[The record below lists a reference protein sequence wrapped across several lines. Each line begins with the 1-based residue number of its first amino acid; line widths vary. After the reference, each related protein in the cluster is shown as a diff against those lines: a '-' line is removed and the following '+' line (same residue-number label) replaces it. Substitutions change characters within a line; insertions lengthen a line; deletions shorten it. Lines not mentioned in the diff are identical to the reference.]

1 LFETLGYVF
10 VGLSALAPW
19 VMAAALFFGRQW
31 LVARIEKGVQHGFDS
46 RLEAI
51 RAELRASEERLK
63 STLRDRENEI
73 ALLRNTVLAGSAS
86 RQSLLDKRRFEAVE
100 RVWTTVNNMAGHFR
114 LLSEFMARMN
124 IDEMAKDVGDPRM
137 KKALSMFSPPDMTKF
152 KNVARDERPFLPE
165 LAWAY
170 YSAYSSILFGNLMV
184 FKLLE
189 SGVSPNKML
198 KKDRSKDVLKAALP
212 HQSTW
217 IDDTPP
223 EMYHFLLEELE
234 DRLLSELR
242 NILDGVQADQAAAQ
256 KAKDILKAVSLADR
270 EVEEAAASAE
280 RST

>member
-1 LFETLGYVF
+1 MFETLGYVF

>member
-31 LVARIEKGVQHGFDS
+31 LVARIVKGVQHGFVS